1 MYRQFYGLSGAV
13 FDKALPPDKF
23 YRGKAFTEALARL
36 EYSVSTRDMMCLVG
50 DIGTGK
56 TSVVRALRERLEG
69 GKHKFA
75 YVGNPT
81 LKARGVLSTAAY
93 QLGLDVGWSLPR
105 ILRDLTR
112 HLVDLRQRAVTPVV
126 VFDEIQLA
134 DFAMTEALR
143 MLVSHELDSQ
153 TLVSIL
159 LVGHES
165 FLDRLKLSA
174 YQSLNQRIG
183 VRYRLRP
190 LDLPE
195 TLAYI
200 EHHLKVAG
208 AHHRLFEDEALE
220 QIYQASKG
228 VARKVNLLCTHA
240 LLAGA
245 AEERKLIGPAVIKRV
260 LNDFDGTF

>member
-1 MYRQFYGLSGAV
+1 MYRQFYALSGAV
-13 FDKALPPDKF
+13 FDKALPPEKF
-23 YRGKAFTEALARL
+23 FRPKVFSEALARL
-36 EYSVSTRDMMCLVG
+36 EYAVSTRDIVCLVG

-56 TSVVRALRERLEG
+56 TSVVRALRERLAD

-81 LKARGVLSTAAY
+81 IKARGVLSAAAY
-93 QLGLDVGWSLPR
+93 QLGLDVGFSLPR
-105 ILRDLTR
+105 ILRELTR
-112 HLVDLRQRAVTPVV
+112 HLVELRQRAVTPVI

-134 DFAMTEALR
+134 DFGMTEALR
-143 MLVSHELDSQ
+143 LLVSHELDSQ
-153 TLVSIL
+153 VLLAIV

-165 FLDRLKLSA
+165 FLDRLKLAA
-174 YQSLNQRIG
+174 YQSLNQRIA

-200 EHHLKVAG
+200 DHHLKVAG
-208 AHHRLFEDEALE
+208 ATHRLFEDEALE
-220 QIYQASKG
+220 QVYQATKG
-228 VARKVNLLCTHA
+228 VPRKVNLLCTHA
-240 LLAGA
+240 LLTGA
-245 AEERKLIGPAVIKRV
+245 AEERKVIGPAIIKRV

>member
-1 MYRQFYGLSGAV
+1 MYRQFYGLTAPV
-13 FDKALPPDKF
+13 FDKALPPEKF
-23 YRGKAFTEALARL
+23 YRSKVFAEALARVQ
-36 EYSVSTRDMMCLVG
+36 YAVSTREIMCLVG

-56 TSVVRALRERLEG
+56 TSVVRALRESLQD
-69 GKHKFA
+69 GKHKLA

-81 LKARGVLSTAAY
+81 IRARGVLSAAAY
-93 QLGLDVGWSLPR
+93 QFGLELGLSMPR
-105 ILRDLTR
+105 ILRELTH
-112 HLVDLRQRAVTPVV
+112 HLAELKQRGFTAVA

-134 DFAMTEALR
+134 DFALIEALR
-143 MLVSHELDSQ
+143 MLTGHELDSQ
-153 TLVSIL
+153 TLLAIV

-183 VRYRLRP
+183 VRYRLTP

-195 TLAYI
+195 TLGYI

-208 AHHRLFEDEALE
+208 ANRQLFEDEALE
-220 QIYQASKG
+220 HIYHATKG
-228 VARKVNLLCTHA
+228 VPRKVNLLCTNA

-245 AEERKLIGPAVIKRV
+245 AEERKVIGPGIVKRV

>member
-1 MYRQFYGLSGAV
+1 MYAQFYGLSGTL
-13 FDKALPPDKF
+13 FDKGLPPDQF
-23 YRGKAFTEALARL
+23 YRGKTFTEALARL
-36 EYSVSTRDMMCLVG
+36 EYSVATREMMCLVG

-56 TSVVRALRERLEG
+56 TSVVRALRERLSD

-81 LKARGVLSTAAY
+81 LKPRGVLSALAY
-93 QLGLDVGWSLPR
+93 QLGLEVGLFLPR

-112 HLVDLRQRAVTPVV
+112 HLVELRQRGVTPVV
-126 VFDEIQLA
+126 VFDEIHLS
-134 DFAMTEALR
+134 DFPMAEALR
-143 MLVSHELDSQ
+143 MLTSHELDSQ

-165 FLDRLKLSA
+165 FLERLKLTA

-200 EHHLKVAG
+200 EHHLQVAG

-220 QIYQASKG
+220 QIYHATKG
-228 VARKVNLLCTHA
+228 VPRKINLLCTHA

-245 AEERKLIGPAVIKRV
+245 AEDRKVVGPAVIKRV

>member
-1 MYRQFYGLSGAV
+1 MYRQFYGLSAAV
-13 FDKALPPDKF
+13 FDKAPPPEKF

-36 EYSVSTRDMMCLVG
+36 EYAVSTREIMCLVG
-50 DIGTGK
+50 EIGTGK
-56 TSVVRALRERLEG
+56 TSVVRALREKLAD
-69 GKHKFA
+69 GKHKLA

-81 LKARGVLSTAAY
+81 LKARGVLAHAAY
-93 QLGLDVGWSLPR
+93 QLGIEVGFSLPR
-105 ILRDLTR
+105 ILRELTR
-112 HLVDLRQRAVTPVV
+112 HLGELKARGHAAVI

-134 DFAMTEALR
+134 DFPLTEALR
-143 MLVSHELDSQ
+143 MLTSHELDSQ
-153 TLVSIL
+153 TLVSII

-165 FLDRLKLSA
+165 FLERLKLSA

-183 VRYRLRP
+183 VRYRLTP

-195 TLAYI
+195 TLAYL

-208 AHHRLFEDEALE
+208 AAHRLFEDEALD
-220 QIYQASKG
+220 QVYHATKG
-228 VARKVNLLCTHA
+228 VPRKINLLCTHA

-245 AEERKLIGPAVIKRV
+245 AEGRKVIGPGIIKRV